1 MEKKN
6 IIITMIIVL
15 LIIIAVLIG
24 LICIQNNKK
33 DDIENKVE
41 IDDNY
46 ETKIN
51 PSNNITNNETN
62 TINTGTTTIAPTSNS
77 EENIANEVTIMFKDN
92 VDERKRMEIIEKIGG
107 KLINKIETIEYYIVK
122 LNTNEKIE
130 NYCDKIEEQYSE
142 IEMMTPNYNNTQLDA
157 N

>member
-107 KLINKIETIEYYIVK
+107 KLINKIETIEYYI
-122 LNTNEKIE
+122 
-130 NYCDKIEEQYSE
+130 DKIEEQYSE

>member
-6 IIITMIIVL
+6 IIITLIIVL

-33 DDIENKVE
+33 DDIGNKVE

-51 PSNNITNNETN
+51 PSNNITNNVTN

>member
-107 KLINKIETIEYYIVK
+107 KLINKIETIEYY
-122 LNTNEKIE
+122 
-130 NYCDKIEEQYSE
+130 CDKIEEQYSE

>member
-51 PSNNITNNETN
+51 PSITNNETN